1 MTAPGHSSDCIVC
14 GLWGIDVQVADG
26 RAFADLLLDR
36 SFTGPPTLVHG
47 GVISALLDELLGVA
61 VCIHTPRAMTAH
73 LEVDFRRPWPNGEPA
88 RMTGQAERIG
98 ERKLQATGQLLGQ
111 DGRVI
116 AEAHGLWVEP
126 RAQPASTE
134 AD

>member
-1 MTAPGHSSDCIVC
+1 MTAPGHSPDCIVC
-14 GLWGIDVQVADG
+14 GLYGIDVQVADG

-36 SFTGPPTLVHG
+36 RFTGPPTFVHG

-61 VCIHTPRAMTAH
+61 VGIHAPLAMTAH
-73 LEVDFRRPWPNGEPA
+73 LEVDFRQPWPIGEPA

-98 ERKLQATGQLLGQ
+98 ERKLQATAELVGQ

-116 AEAHGLWVEP
+116 AEARGLWIEP
-126 RAQPASTE
+126 RARL
-134 AD
+134 